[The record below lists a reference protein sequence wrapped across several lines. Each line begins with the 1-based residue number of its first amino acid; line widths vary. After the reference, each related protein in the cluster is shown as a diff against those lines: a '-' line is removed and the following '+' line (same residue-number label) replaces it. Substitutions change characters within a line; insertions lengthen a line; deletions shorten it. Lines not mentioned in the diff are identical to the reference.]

1 MTLRTHAAALELRS
15 ARLLL
20 RAPSL
25 ALAAAVHDYQLRNRA
40 HFAPWDPP
48 YPPDYFTPEGVA
60 ERLSQGSQ
68 AFAAGQAY
76 RYWLCPL
83 EQPDRVIGQAHMSQV
98 ARGPFQNTI
107 LGYSLDQ
114 QVVGLGLMQ
123 EGLRAVIAEMFGPA
137 VSLHRIQAAV
147 RPENARSRA
156 VLRAL
161 GFAQEGLSRRY
172 LFIDGVW
179 RDHEVYALLNPA
191 WPQDL
196 AP

>member
-1 MTLRTHAAALELRS
+1 MSLKAHVAALELRT

-20 RAPSL
+20 RAPSV
-25 ALAAAVHDYQLRNRA
+25 ALTAAVHDYQLRNRA

-48 YPPDYFTPEGVA
+48 YPPEYFTPEGVA
-60 ERLSQGSQ
+60 ERLTQSAQ
-68 AFAAGQAY
+68 AFAAGVAY
-76 RYWLCPL
+76 RYWFCPL

-98 ARGPFQNTI
+98 ARAAFQNTI

-114 QVVGLGLMQ
+114 QAVGRGLMQ
-123 EGLRAVIAEMFGPA
+123 EGLRAVIAEMFGPC
-137 VSLHRIQAAV
+137 VNLHRVQAAV

-156 VLRAL
+156 VLQAL
-161 GFAQEGLSRRY
+161 GFTQEGLSRRY
-172 LFIDGVW
+172 LFIDGQW
-179 RDHEVYALLNPA
+179 RDHEVYALLNPD